1 MIFKF
6 FINTSKKKIERII
19 NLIFYRNSRIFYGK
33 FLGSFDLKHLIL
45 ENIIKPGRSLT
56 RLKHKRLFPMKFKI
70 NQYCTSISVSTSNRT
85 KDSIIAEATEILNN
99 NGAVVLDSYINKE
112 TIEKFKNIYK
122 FDEFKDNAEIANKTQ
137 STETLKWTKELFS
150 LWFDELTLSIIE
162 KYIGK
167 TPYARGYPVMQFHK
181 PLKKYSSKELNDN
194 PDLSHLADRW
204 HYDHQCI
211 IQAAIY
217 LDECYENG
225 TRMQIIPGSNR
236 LPNVGKDHYSDEYL
250 ADRKIPIINCFGG
263 KGSIQIHCGN
273 TVHKNYPVP
282 NNNRSW
288 IKFEFSSGNNILLD
302 STKIGE
308 SYDANF
314 NTSHI
319 NEAQRE
325 MLRGLFPIPIYKG
338 YVIDNNNLK
347 EEKFKGV

>member
-217 LDECYENG
+217 LDECY
-225 TRMQIIPGSNR
+225 
-236 LPNVGKDHYSDEYL
+236 YL
-250 ADRKIPIINCFGG
+250 
-263 KGSIQIHCGN
+263 
-273 TVHKNYPVP
+273 
-282 NNNRSW
+282 
-288 IKFEFSSGNNILLD
+288 
-302 STKIGE
+302 
-308 SYDANF
+308 
-314 NTSHI
+314 
-319 NEAQRE
+319 
-325 MLRGLFPIPIYKG
+325 
-338 YVIDNNNLK
+338 
-347 EEKFKGV
+347 